1 MFGHQMA
8 QNIGNGNGLVNMD
21 IKNVIPESEKIK
33 VNEVKKKIEF
43 LQSRGLLM
51 SDPNLVQSLSHGTI
65 PPQDMLSKIF
75 QKMMDIEETYQKILQ
90 SQTAPNGS
98 NGTMGQMGQNSISG
112 PTTECPDILQS
123 VSTLVKINSD
133 SGMTIERDQMSKG
146 RLSTPKESLM
156 PITRVSHS
164 NSSSK
169 GDESRSDSRMNQI
182 KPPTPRKSLYLKQE
196 KSGSSSIGTRSNVF
210 VKQPWSSK
218 TIDALRQHTPNSRPS
233 KATSRLVIDGS
244 GTPKIE

>member
-1 MFGHQMA
+1 MA

-33 VNEVKKKIEF
+33 VNEVKEKIEF
-43 LQSRGLLM
+43 PQSRGLLM

-90 SQTAPNGS
+90 SQTAPNGP
-98 NGTMGQMGQNSISG
+98 NGTIGQMGQISISDL
-112 PTTECPDILQS
+112 TTGSPDNRQS
-123 VSTLVKINSD
+123 VPTLLKLNSD

-146 RLSTPKESLM
+146 RLSTIKGSLM
-156 PITRVSHS
+156 PITSVSHS

-169 GDESRSDSRMNQI
+169 DDESSSDGQMNQR
-182 KPPTPRKSLYLKQE
+182 KPSTPRKSLFLK
-196 KSGSSSIGTRSNVF
+196 
-210 VKQPWSSK
+210 
-218 TIDALRQHTPNSRPS
+218 
-233 KATSRLVIDGS
+233 
-244 GTPKIE
+244 